1 MARPLVSG
9 HVVFLTGNAA
19 TSRGM
24 KDFFADAGAAAIH
37 RVELPEAAG
46 TLASRLAAAEQLLAD
61 PSEALVRKVDELDHD
76 GRGLVYAGSYTAVRS
91 FCGRRVLGSR
101 LESHFAAERKDV
113 QYRLL
118 GLATSDRRL
127 LRLEDHTEIREAIIA
142 QVTRG
147 PTVVQGVPRGLLAIG
162 ASHTYLL
169 PEDASAIRIGQ
180 LLSSIAE
187 DCADLIVGPL
197 HAGLPCTYY
206 GFLTSDHVVDFGP
219 FEALVY
225 WDRRSWRLHAPGVI
239 RPVRLGGQEAACRS
253 AVRAAARQVQ
263 QRIDYAGAFGT
274 DGAVSTTAY
283 SVHKINPRVCAG
295 FALLDSICQ
304 DFIPLAA
311 VDLVVRGKRPPKSHP
326 LMVRLEQL
334 ATALRRIQTPLI
346 RLWDGKH
353 SGIQETLTASAVRAS
368 DPAAWLSI
376 ARSCLADKNFV
387 SITQFNPVGG
397 Y

>member
-1 MARPLVSG
+1 
-9 HVVFLTGNAA
+9 
-19 TSRGM
+19 M

-37 RVELPEAAG
+37 RVELPEATG

-127 LRLEDHTEIREAIIA
+127 LRIEDHTDIREAIIA
-142 QVTRG
+142 QVMHG
-147 PTVVQGVPRGLLAIG
+147 PTVIQGVPRGLLAIG

-169 PEDASAIRIGQ
+169 PEDASAVRIGQ
-180 LLSSIAE
+180 LLASIAE

-225 WDRRSWRLHAPGVI
+225 WDRRSWRLYAPGVI

-253 AVRAAARQVQ
+253 AVRAATRQVQ
-263 QRIDYAGAFGT
+263 QRIDYTGAFGT
-274 DGAVSTTAY
+274 DGAVSATAY
-283 SVHKINPRVCAG
+283 SVHEINPRICAG

-311 VDLVVRGKRPPKSHP
+311 VDLVVRERQPTKSHP
-326 LMVRLEQL
+326 LMVQLEQL

-346 RLWDGKH
+346 RLWDGRH
-353 SGIQETLTASAVRAS
+353 SSIQETLTESALRAS

-387 SITQFNPVGG
+387 SITQFNPAGG